1 MHRPL
6 LPRSLLLPLPPLPA
20 KSPVLPLV
28 PQAAQEALPPLPALS
43 PVLLL
48 VPQAAREALP
58 PLPALSLVLPLVPQ
72 VAQGALPQ
80 SLELLQVHTL
90 LWPCQLAQAVPALE
104 CAFWVCAADSPV
116 CRQWHDADGCVARV
130 ASEPDAWLASRH
142 SWCTTRCCPCRLS
155 RHCPWCF
162 PWRPRRPRRP
172 SRLSR
177 HCPGA
182 SPGAPG
188 GPGGPPAVPGTT
200 PGPHPSQ
207 AMPACLLWR
216 VQPRSGCR
224 QQTASSGVNV
234 LWVAS
239 AADAQLDC
247 RHPRSPR
254 WTRRPSGSFR

>member
-20 KSPVLPLV
+20 QSPVLPLV

-177 HCPGA
+177 HCPRCFPWCPRRPRGPSR
-182 SPGAPG
+182 SPRNHSRS
-188 GPGGPPAVPGTT
+188 T
-200 PGPHPSQ
+200 PFSGHATLLRP
-207 AMPACLLWR
+207 CLLWR
-216 VQPRSGCR
+216 VQPQCGCVGSR
-224 QQTASSGVNV
+224 QPGLQAVAECRRLCGKGSSK
-234 LWVAS
+234 S
-239 AADAQLDC
+239 
-247 RHPRSPR
+247 
-254 WTRRPSGSFR
+254 